1 VKPRIEGGDC
11 AARDALSVRSR
22 EKIKEKYVNRG
33 KPMTAFSCGH
43 PLPEEPKPAIYFAAI
58 TTQLN
63 GVLKNSDFGW
73 RSVLTLP

>member
-1 VKPRIEGGDC
+1 
-11 AARDALSVRSR
+11 
-22 EKIKEKYVNRG
+22 
-33 KPMTAFSCGH
+33 MTAFSCGH